1 MASTSQFSQGW
12 GFGILSCHFPSIL
25 GNPCGSF
32 FGSMAGVTQAVSNT
46 QTQPV
51 HTRLSLTPVAQKPL
65 FEPRT
70 GHGSVLRCRW
80 VLHRRDVL
88 GLEACSS
95 EIYHALVFRT
105 PAERERQT
113 TELRRA
119 TDFRSHLSPT
129 PWIWHFK
136 EFDNFRY
143 GVKDK
148 FRSAALFFS
157 GLLILKPILLIM
169 MYTPRLLLR
178 SGIAD
183 GKSRPNV
190 FRSAK
195 WQEMIKL
202 LSICVYPSKLAED
215 VLGWVYRCTSIMW
228 SVSGHLAELFPCLKS
243 ARCGD
248 VVTLGNSALICQGT
262 TNLSIKSL

>member
-51 HTRLSLTPVAQKPL
+51 HMLCTQLSLTPVAQKPL

-70 GHGSVLRCRW
+70 GHGSVLRCWW
-80 VLHRRDVL
+80 VLHRREVP

-105 PAERERQT
+105 PAEREREADDR
-113 TELRRA
+113 TEK
-119 TDFRSHLSPT
+119 SHGFSVTPLSNSLNLT
-129 PWIWHFK
+129 FQGIWQLQVSCERKILARCFI
-136 EFDNFRY
+136 
-143 GVKDK
+143 
-148 FRSAALFFS
+148 FS
-157 GLLILKPILLIM
+157 GLLILEPILLIM

-178 SGIAD
+178 SGITD

-190 FRSAK
+190 FGSAK
-195 WQEMIKL
+195 WQEIIKL
-202 LSICVYPSKLAED
+202 LSICVYPSELAED
-215 VLGWVYRCTSIMW
+215 VLGWVYRCTSIM
-228 SVSGHLAELFPCLKS
+228 
-243 ARCGD
+243 
-248 VVTLGNSALICQGT
+248 
-262 TNLSIKSL
+262 